1 MGHHKAALL
10 HLLAHVRG
18 HNGRGQGSGPAARQL
33 AGEGVAEAHALA
45 QAQVAVGVVSR
56 ARKGPGCLLPQLL
69 LLLLPL
75 THLRACSK
83 RIRVEVMVTLGSPA
97 TQSMQCG

>member
-18 HNGRGQGSGPAARQL
+18 HDGRGQGSGPAARQL
-33 AGEGVAEAHALA
+33 AGEGVAKAHPLA
-45 QAQVAVGVVSR
+45 QAHVAVSIISR
-56 ARKGPGCLLPQLL
+56 ARKGPGCLLTQLL
-69 LLLLPL
+69 LLLFPLP
-75 THLRACSK
+75 HLRACSK